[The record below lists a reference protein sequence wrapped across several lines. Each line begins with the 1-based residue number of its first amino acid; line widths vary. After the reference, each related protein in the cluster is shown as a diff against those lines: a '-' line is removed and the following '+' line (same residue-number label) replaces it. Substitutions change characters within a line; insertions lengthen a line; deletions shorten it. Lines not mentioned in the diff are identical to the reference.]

1 MLSLSKLEITHKD
14 LIINHIQENG
24 HRDQTRTNI
33 NITRILGGKIWQPVY
48 DSENYNKE
56 IPLSW
61 TITTNEIENHVKMK
75 VIKMWATEYSGGQG
89 CKFHTHRNERADM
102 TAVYYLKVGDES
114 GSLVFPDEGIT
125 IEPRENYFVL
135 FDTNLVH
142 GVEPSL
148 DGRICLSMNL
158 KNNES
163 I

>member
-1 MLSLSKLEITHKD
+1 MT
-14 LIINHIQENG
+14 
-24 HRDQTRTNI
+24 
-33 NITRILGGKIWQPVY
+33 
-48 DSENYNKE
+48 KE
-56 IPLSW
+56 I
-61 TITTNEIENHVKMK
+61 EKHVKMK

-148 DGRICLSMNL
+148 DGRICLSMNF
-158 KNNES
+158 KK
-163 I
+163 